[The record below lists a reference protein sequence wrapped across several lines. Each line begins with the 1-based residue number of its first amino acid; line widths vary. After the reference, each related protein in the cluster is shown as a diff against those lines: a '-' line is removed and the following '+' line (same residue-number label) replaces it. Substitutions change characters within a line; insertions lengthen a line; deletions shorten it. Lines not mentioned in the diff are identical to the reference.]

1 MIILDSRRIK
11 AYEYLGELGK
21 IAAMDEEFL
30 EELWGEFIQNDELM
44 GAFMYYLDNHSF
56 FDGMK
61 CKGYGLTD
69 LYFYNMRKYE
79 VRQDIGKNYADCD
92 KEALALRTF
101 MLMAKMI
108 KDPEEYLP
116 RLEGGLGMDVMY

>member
-11 AYEYLGELGK
+11 AYECLGELGK
-21 IAAMDEEFL
+21 IALLDEGFL
-30 EELWGEFIQNDELM
+30 EELWGEFLLNDELM
-44 GAFMYYLDNHSF
+44 AAFMYYLDNHTF
-56 FDGMK
+56 YDNIK

-69 LYFYNMRKYE
+69 LYFYNMRRYE
-79 VRQDIGKNYADCD
+79 IRQDIGKNYADCD

-108 KDPEEYLP
+108 KDPDKYLP
-116 RLEGGLGMDVMY
+116 ALESGPGMDMI

>member
-11 AYEYLGELGK
+11 AYECLGELGK
-21 IAAMDEEFL
+21 IAYMDEGFL
-30 EELWGEFIQNDELM
+30 EELWGEFLLNDDLM
-44 GAFMYYLDNHSF
+44 AAFMYYLDNHTF
-56 FDGMK
+56 YDNIK

-69 LYFYNMRKYE
+69 LYFYNMRRYE
-79 VRQDIGKNYADCD
+79 IRQDIGKNYADCD

-108 KDPEEYLP
+108 KDPDKYLP
-116 RLEGGLGMDVMY
+116 VLESGPGMDMI